1 MNYLYI
7 QRQLSKSEY
16 ETLMDC
22 MKELS
27 CYDVAPRVVTNDCLV
42 YIHKTF
48 RQITLYQ
55 QLTYCKWHNDNKFL
69 MINNY

>member
-1 MNYLYI
+1 
-7 QRQLSKSEY
+7 
-16 ETLMDC
+16 

-27 CYDVAPRVVTNDCLV
+27 CYDVAPRVVTNDWLV
-42 YIHKTF
+42 YIHK
-48 RQITLYQ
+48 ITLYQ